1 MKNPVIEIRDKHTI
15 LTYQVDS
22 LASLTHALEQVSDF
36 LRNHGS
42 GDKYLTLK
50 SGTQV
55 KVENSPTKT
64 RESLIQFLL
73 PIELN
78 KAELAAL

>member
-1 MKNPVIEIRDKHTI
+1 MNKPIIEIRDKHTI

-22 LASLTHALEQVSDF
+22 LASLTNALEQVSEF

-50 SGTQV
+50 SGTRV
-55 KVENSPTKT
+55 KVEASRTEPKDS
-64 RESLIQFLL
+64 RIQFSL

-78 KAELAAL
+78 RAELAEL